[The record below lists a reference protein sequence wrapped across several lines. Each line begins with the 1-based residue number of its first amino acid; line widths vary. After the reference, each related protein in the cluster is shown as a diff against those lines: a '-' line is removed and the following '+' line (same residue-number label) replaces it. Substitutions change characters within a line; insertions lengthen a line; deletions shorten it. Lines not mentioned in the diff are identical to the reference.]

1 MKVELRTNSCVVTRE
16 ANDKRHYGTRNAAG
30 ESALLYA
37 VKLALNDQGY
47 DFVKKRMYRDG
58 HMVDDIQQYL
68 RERDVRGQRCLAIYN
83 GSFAVEG
90 ANDVLNREGVVR
102 LIVTDIGMGDETK

>member
-16 ANDKRHYGTRNAAG
+16 TNDKRYYGTRNAAG

-37 VKLALNDQGY
+37 VKQALNSQGY
-47 DFVKKRMYRDG
+47 DFVKKRMWRDG
-58 HMVDDIQQYL
+58 HMVDDMQQYL

-83 GSFAVEG
+83 RSFAVEG
-90 ANDVLNREGVVR
+90 ANDILNREGVVR
-102 LIVTDIGMGDETK
+102 LTVTDIGTGEATQ